1 MWIKIILA
9 FILPALLVI
18 LFTRV
23 TYNHYVG
30 TVLTIALLI
39 GAVYKGHT
47 DSILI
52 MLIDL
57 VSLTI
62 GFLYSRQMVKRY
74 KE

>member
-9 FILPALLVI
+9 IFLPALLVI

>member
-9 FILPALLVI
+9 IFLPAILVI